1 MDQDEE
7 LDNNTHNLK
16 NKTPDEF
23 IVTTNPIYTPYLLRS
38 LEKEDHPSANEIDE
52 YMRQPEIT
60 TSTPSERLF
69 SDAGNLMTSKRT
81 RISPE
86 LFKRM
91 LFLKR
96 NIDQYQNIHPE

>member
-1 MDQDEE
+1 
-7 LDNNTHNLK
+7 
-16 NKTPDEF
+16 
-23 IVTTNPIYTPYLLRS
+23 
-38 LEKEDHPSANEIDE
+38 
-52 YMRQPEIT
+52 QPEISLKKDPLVWWDLHSKKFPVLSKLARIYLAVPAT
-60 TSTPSERLF
+60 FNPSERLF

-81 RISPE
+81 HISPE